1 MNLVIDASVLIK
13 FFIPEI
19 LSEKVEKLN
28 SRVAKG
34 DLRLVAPDLI
44 FPEVGNILWKKHRM
58 KELIRSEVRII
69 VDAIGSMPMKIEAS
83 KPLLPIA
90 VDVGLACGI
99 TIYDAIYVSLA
110 MIREMVLVT
119 ADRKLAEIMRKT
131 DFKKY
136 VAWLGD
142 AIQEA
147 RFQSPPVPLHSD
159 AGSFPTPCSHM
170 YLKMPNRS

>member
-1 MNLVIDASVLIK
+1 MNLVIDANVLMK

-19 LSEKVEKLN
+19 LSEKAEKLN
-28 SRVAKG
+28 SQVAKG

-58 KELIRSEVRII
+58 KELTRSEVAVI
-69 VDAIGSMPMKIEAS
+69 VNAIGFVPMEIEAT

-90 VDVGLACGI
+90 VDVALASGI
-99 TIYDAIYVSLA
+99 TVYDAIYVSLA

-119 ADRKLAEIMRKT
+119 ADRRLVEIIRKT
-131 DFKKY
+131 DLKKH

-142 AIQEA
+142 SI
-147 RFQSPPVPLHSD
+147 P
-159 AGSFPTPCSHM
+159 
-170 YLKMPNRS
+170 